1 MRSTLSGLCKSFM
14 ENKERI
20 RVAFAWENYYLHP
33 VCAAL
38 FINQRQIA
46 DTDWMKRC
54 KGILEEHTGAFSG
67 FRGIAKLSMISY
79 LALDGSP
86 ERRMQKALMVY
97 DAMKEHFFSSQYLSV
112 ASMMISGM
120 AEKDR
125 YEEIARRTRRIY
137 DLMRKEHPFLTSSE
151 DSVFAA
157 LLALSE
163 KSDEEV
169 IRETEDCYRLLK
181 EQFSAGN
188 ALQSLSHALALGE
201 GTAKEKCERTIRLYD
216 LLKEKGCKYGTSYEL
231 ATLGVLALLP
241 AKLETIAEDVAETDA
256 FLAKQ
261 KGYGF
266 FGFSRKQRLM
276 HAGLIVASDYIG
288 ENVELK
294 MGAAA
299 VGGTIALIVAQQTAI
314 CAAVVA
320 ASAAASNSSSSS

>member
-20 RVAFAWENYYLHP
+20 RAAFAWENSYLHP

-38 FINQRQIA
+38 FTNQRQIA

-86 ERRMQKALMVY
+86 ERRMQKALLVY
-97 DAMKEHFFSSQYLSV
+97 EAMKEHFFSSQYLSV
-112 ASMMISGM
+112 ASMMISGL

-137 DLMRKEHPFLTSSE
+137 DLMRKEHPFLISSE

-188 ALQSLSHALALGE
+188 AL
-201 GTAKEKCERTIRLYD
+201 
-216 LLKEKGCKYGTSYEL
+216 
-231 ATLGVLALLP
+231 
-241 AKLETIAEDVAETDA
+241 
-256 FLAKQ
+256 
-261 KGYGF
+261 
-266 FGFSRKQRLM
+266 
-276 HAGLIVASDYIG
+276 
-288 ENVELK
+288 
-294 MGAAA
+294 
-299 VGGTIALIVAQQTAI
+299 
-314 CAAVVA
+314 
-320 ASAAASNSSSSS
+320 

>member
-20 RVAFAWENYYLHP
+20 RVAFAWENSYLHP

-181 EQFSAGN
+181 EQFFNGQRASIP
-188 ALQSLSHALALGE
+188 QP
-201 GTAKEKCERTIRLYD
+201 RTGPRRR
-216 LLKEKGCKYGTSYEL
+216 YGQGKMRENH
-231 ATLGVLALLP
+231 
-241 AKLETIAEDVAETDA
+241 K
-256 FLAKQ
+256 
-261 KGYGF
+261 
-266 FGFSRKQRLM
+266 
-276 HAGLIVASDYIG
+276 IV
-288 ENVELK
+288 
-294 MGAAA
+294 
-299 VGGTIALIVAQQTAI
+299 
-314 CAAVVA
+314 
-320 ASAAASNSSSSS
+320 

>member
-20 RVAFAWENYYLHP
+20 RAAFAWENSYLHP

-38 FINQRQIA
+38 FTNQRQIA

-79 LALDGSP
+79 L
-86 ERRMQKALMVY
+86 
-97 DAMKEHFFSSQYLSV
+97 HFFSSQYLSV

-181 EQFSAGN
+181 EQFSTGN

-320 ASAAASNSSSSS
+320 VSAAASNSSSSS

>member
-20 RVAFAWENYYLHP
+20 RAAFAWENSYLHP

-38 FINQRQIA
+38 FTNQRQIA

-86 ERRMQKALMVY
+86 ERRMQKALLVY
-97 DAMKEHFFSSQYLSV
+97 EAMKEHFFSSQYLSV
-112 ASMMISGM
+112 ASMMISGL

-125 YEEIARRTRRIY
+125 YEEIARRTRWIY

-216 LLKEKGCKYGTSYEL
+216 LLKEKGCKL

-288 ENVELK
+288 ENAELK

>member
-20 RVAFAWENYYLHP
+20 RAAFAWENSYLHP

-38 FINQRQIA
+38 FTNQRQIA

-86 ERRMQKALMVY
+86 ERRMQKALLVY
-97 DAMKEHFFSSQYLSV
+97 EAMKEHFFSSQYLSV

-181 EQFSAGN
+181 EQFSTGN

-320 ASAAASNSSSSS
+320 VSAAASNSRSSS